1 MRRPIEAER
10 ASEYPP
16 NIQAILKRRAPA
28 SAYLGQELQEIDT
41 DEGWVRIAYRLGEAH
56 FNRFDAIHG
65 GAIAC
70 VMDDL
75 VATAA
80 GLFLQWGEIAPTLEM
95 KVSYLNQAAAGLHIG
110 EARVVKR
117 GRTILFLE
125 ASLANESE
133 KTIATAS
140 ATIMIASLKR

>member
-1 MRRPIEAER
+1 MRRPVEAEH

-28 SAYLGQELQEIDT
+28 SAYLGQELRDIDT
-41 DEGWVRIAYRLGEAH
+41 DEGWVRIAYRFDEPH
-56 FNRFDAIHG
+56 FNRFGAIHG
-65 GAIAC
+65 GVIAC

-110 EARVVKR
+110 EARIVKR

-125 ASLANESE
+125 ASLANEDG
-133 KTIATAS
+133 KAIAVAS
-140 ATIMIASLKR
+140 ATIMIAPLKR